1 MRGRLLAAVLS
12 CAAQAVVWAVA
23 PAYAQMPG
31 QPSVPLPEP
40 NLMPSAPLVTAAP
53 EVQPEPQ
60 ALPAPPEASPAASEA
75 EAAPEAT
82 AAPDGEPPLAAVP
95 VAPADPVVALIRAKL
110 SDADVSKDQ
119 DADDLAA
126 LVAFYG
132 ARTAGPLWLTE
143 MGFSAKGQRALS
155 EIAEA
160 DDWGLDAS
168 SFDLPPAGELPA
180 NAEAQALA
188 EIKLDLAI
196 LKYARFARGGRFT
209 PAKISELFDQTP
221 QLRDPKLVLSDIEG
235 ADAPDAYLRSLHPKH
250 EQFARLREALLKAR
264 GPREEGAKPA
274 AGDTDTKRILI
285 NMERWRWMPE
295 ELGSLYVWNNS
306 PEFMLYVVKDGKPI
320 FADKTL
326 VGTIGYATPVFTSP
340 MTTIVFNPDWVAPET
355 VVKENI
361 WPPLQKGSY
370 SILKIH
376 KLYVSYNGKPVD
388 PTKVDWNRVNPLSYT
403 FSQKAGPHNNLGK
416 VKFLFPNRHTV
427 YMHDT
432 LPVRKK
438 YFKESARL
446 IGHECVRMEKPVRF
460 AEILLAEANGWPDSR
475 VKELWDKGNNSA
487 VALEKKIPVHMVYFT
502 AVVDDSGKIETFAD
516 SYGLDRKLAAALFG
530 DATGFPLPPPEPP
543 KRQSQ
548 EADATPVNRSA
559 GGGGFMNSMQGF
571 LGE

>member
-1 MRGRLLAAVLS
+1 M
-12 CAAQAVVWAVA
+12 
-23 PAYAQMPG
+23 
-31 QPSVPLPEP
+31 
-40 NLMPSAPLVTAAP
+40 
-53 EVQPEPQ
+53 
-60 ALPAPPEASPAASEA
+60 
-75 EAAPEAT
+75 
-82 AAPDGEPPLAAVP
+82 
-95 VAPADPVVALIRAKL
+95 
-110 SDADVSKDQ
+110 
-119 DADDLAA
+119 
-126 LVAFYG
+126 
-132 ARTAGPLWLTE
+132 
-143 MGFSAKGQRALS
+143 
-155 EIAEA
+155 
-160 DDWGLDAS
+160 
-168 SFDLPPAGELPA
+168 
-180 NAEAQALA
+180 A

-221 QLRDPKLVLSDIEG
+221 QLRDPKLVLSDIE
-235 ADAPDAYLRSLHPKH
+235 ATDAPDAYLRSLHPKH
-250 EQFARLREALLKAR
+250 EQFARLRQALLKAR

-274 AGDTDTKRILI
+274 AGDKDTKRIII

-320 FADKTL
+320 FGDKTL

-475 VKELWDKGNNSA
+475 VKELWDKRQQQRGRA
-487 VALEKKIPVHMVYFT
+487 REEDPGAH
-502 AVVDDSGKIETFAD
+502 
-516 SYGLDRKLAAALFG
+516 GLFHG
-530 DATGFPLPPPEPP
+530 GGG
-543 KRQSQ
+543 RQRQ
-548 EADATPVNRSA
+548 GRDLRRFLRARPQA
-559 GGGGFMNSMQGF
+559 GGGAVRRRYGISPAAARAAQAPIARSRRHAGQSERGRGRLHELDAGLSRRMT
-571 LGE
+571 